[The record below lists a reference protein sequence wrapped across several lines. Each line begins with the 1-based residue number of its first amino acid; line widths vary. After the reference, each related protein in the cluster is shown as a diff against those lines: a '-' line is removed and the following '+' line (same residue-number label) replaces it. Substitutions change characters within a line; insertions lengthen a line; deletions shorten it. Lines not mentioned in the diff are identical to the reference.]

1 VDPHEPIHALRSYT
15 VRPVPRPPITVKCE
29 CGEVRHVAY
38 GGRWTCERCGR
49 TWNTGQIPA
58 AEYDALVR
66 DMRNLR
72 LSVIGV
78 AIGLAV
84 VFALLAL
91 FVAESLFLL
100 LPVILAAWFI
110 LYMPAWRRR
119 VRKRARSVPSWT
131 LEPE

>member
-1 VDPHEPIHALRSYT
+1 
-15 VRPVPRPPITVKCE
+15 
-29 CGEVRHVAY
+29 
-38 GGRWTCERCGR
+38 
-49 TWNTGQIPA
+49 
-58 AEYDALVR
+58 
-66 DMRNLR
+66 MRNLR

-78 AIGLAV
+78 ALGLGV